1 MDNSYIDMMIDS
13 MNKKIA
19 ILNQL
24 IDKTENQK
32 DLFKDDI
39 EPDWDKFDTLID
51 EKDVLINNL
60 TELDN
65 GFESLFN
72 RVKEELTN
80 NKDKYA
86 SKIALMQQLIS
97 EVTNLSTKL
106 EALET
111 RNKSLIEQKVA
122 AGRQNLRTS
131 KVSSQV
137 AMNYYN
143 KMNKINNVD
152 PQLMDMKS

>member
-32 DLFKDDI
+32 DIFKDDT
-39 EPDWDKFDTLID
+39 EPDWDKFDALID
-51 EKDVLINNL
+51 EKDELINNL

-65 GFESLFN
+65 GFETLFN

-86 SKIALMQQLIS
+86 SKIALMQNLIS

-111 RNKSLIEQKVA
+111 RNKSLIEQKVT
-122 AGRQNLRTS
+122 AGRQSLRTS

>member
-32 DLFKDDI
+32 DIFKDDT
-39 EPDWDKFDTLID
+39 EPDWDKFDALID
-51 EKDVLINNL
+51 EKDELNNL

-65 GFESLFN
+65 GFETLFN

-86 SKIALMQQLIS
+86 SKIALMQNLIS